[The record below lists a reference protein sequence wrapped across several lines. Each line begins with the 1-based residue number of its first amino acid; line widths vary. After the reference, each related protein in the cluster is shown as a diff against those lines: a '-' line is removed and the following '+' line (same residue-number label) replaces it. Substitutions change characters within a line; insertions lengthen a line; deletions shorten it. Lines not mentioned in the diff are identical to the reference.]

1 MTREKN
7 RWNITDKVLKVL
19 GALRIMGETTPL
31 KQITS
36 LGNFLTHFS
45 IFISPLMALFLV
57 FFSPTFELIQKTENI
72 GVAYAGLPLSPH
84 LDLAYLDDTPDVSLP
99 QQFV

>member
-1 MTREKN
+1 
-7 RWNITDKVLKVL
+7 
-19 GALRIMGETTPL
+19 
-31 KQITS
+31 
-36 LGNFLTHFS
+36 
-45 IFISPLMALFLV
+45 MALFLV

-72 GVAYAGLPLSPH
+72 GVAYTGLPLNPH